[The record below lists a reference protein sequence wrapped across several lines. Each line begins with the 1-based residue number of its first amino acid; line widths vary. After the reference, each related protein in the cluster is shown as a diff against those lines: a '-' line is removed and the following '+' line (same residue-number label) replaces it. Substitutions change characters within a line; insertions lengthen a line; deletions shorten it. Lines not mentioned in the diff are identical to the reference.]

1 MYQMYLRKEVAVRD
15 GRGDDVVLGVPSYRL
30 VVVGRWVQEHVFLS
44 CSKLVLRTSVRLQF
58 NTEVVGRGT
67 LEEDLRSLLNG
78 GWEI

>member
-1 MYQMYLRKEVAVRD
+1 MNQMYLRKEVAVRD